1 MAPPVMARVRQAID
15 DATRTLSAAGVA
27 SPRVDA
33 EELAAH
39 AAGTNRGR
47 LLLLDVVSD
56 DFFTRYD
63 DLVAARSTRIP
74 LQHITGTAAFANLDL
89 NVGPG
94 VFIPRP
100 ETEALF
106 EWAAAQLLPA
116 EPLIVDLCTGSGAL
130 AIALS
135 RHIPTARVIGID
147 ISAEALAY
155 ARRNSAGTS
164 VELWQGDVTDPFLG
178 GDLDGR
184 VDLIVA
190 NPPYLPDSVE
200 LEPEVAEHD
209 PHEALFG
216 GPDGTAFVTAI
227 ASLAS
232 RWLVDGGLLA
242 IEHDDSASAAVDRL
256 LNRIGGFEV
265 IATHNDFAGR
275 PRFVT
280 ARRRTGS

>member
-1 MAPPVMARVRQAID
+1 MIARVRQAID
-15 DATRTLSAAGVA
+15 EATRTLSAAGVA

-33 EELAAH
+33 EELAAY
-39 AAGTNRGR
+39 AAGTSRGR
-47 LLLLDVVSD
+47 LLLLDVVGD
-56 DFFTRYD
+56 DFFSRYD

-74 LQHITGTAAFANLDL
+74 LQHITGTAAFANLSL

-106 EWAAAQLLPA
+106 EWAAAQHLPA

-130 AIALS
+130 AIALA
-135 RHIPTARVIGID
+135 RQTPRARVIGVD
-147 ISAEALAY
+147 ISAQALAY
-155 ARRNSAGTS
+155 ACRNSAGTS
-164 VELWQGDVTDPFLG
+164 VELRQGDVTDPLLG

-184 VDLIVA
+184 VHLVVA

-216 GPDGTAFVTAI
+216 GPDGAAFVTAI
-227 ASLAS
+227 SSLAG

-242 IEHDDSASAAVDRL
+242 IEHDDTASAAVVGL
-256 LNRIGGFEV
+256 LRRSGCFEA
-265 IATHNDFAGR
+265 IAEHADFAGR

-280 ARRRTGS
+280 ARRIRS